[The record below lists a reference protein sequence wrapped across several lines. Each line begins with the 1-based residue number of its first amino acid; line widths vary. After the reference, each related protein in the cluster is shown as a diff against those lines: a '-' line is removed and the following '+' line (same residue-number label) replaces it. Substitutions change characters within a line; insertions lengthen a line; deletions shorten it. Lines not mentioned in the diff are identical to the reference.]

1 MSKKHP
7 VKSTQ
12 SSARTTAPATPRP
25 DARTSPATQASP
37 AAQASDAGHAD
48 NAGNGD
54 AGTDEIRARMIAVA
68 AYYLSEQRG
77 FAPGHEVED
86 WLAAE
91 QQIDSRIESGRGV
104 TGPMQVS

>member
-12 SSARTTAPATPRP
+12 SSARTTATTARP
-25 DARTSPATQASP
+25 GHTRPATQAS
-37 AAQASDAGHAD
+37 A
-48 NAGNGD
+48 GD
-54 AGTDEIRARMIAVA
+54 ARPWTTPGTSAEARARMIAEA

-91 QQIDSRIESGRGV
+91 QQIDSRIEGGRGV
-104 TGPMQVS
+104 MGPMQIS